1 MILAVAAT
9 SLLILSFT
17 LKNDSTVM
25 SSPGNDVAFEI
36 PDDVQVIIDNSCYG
50 CHNLESSSTKA
61 KTKLNFD
68 KLPNMKT
75 GKLVGKLGK
84 ISKALKKGNMPPEK
98 FLAKYPDKA
107 LSKEETEKL
116 ISWADELALKF
127 SGE

>member
-84 ISKALKKGNMPPEK
+84 ISKTLKKGNMPPEK